1 MLGLVLGMLL
11 MCRAGKKYRIMFR
24 ILAYEISNPSII
36 DVNYCVDDVLLNK
49 SCTCLVVVRTV
60 AQA

>member
-11 MCRAGKKYRIMFR
+11 MCRAGKKYKIMFR
-24 ILAYEISNPSII
+24 IPAYEISNPAII

-49 SCTCLVVVRTV
+49 SCMC
-60 AQA
+60 